1 MGSNIQ
7 VQKLLNAFFGNNFNF
22 IIILGS
28 CLYIRKK
35 CDYKRKETLI
45 KVVEYIFKYKMY
57 TYLPMLSLR
66 HLSLKQWL
74 VSLLLKSGFY
84 PNLSMGT
91 TLVRH
96 RRYILVKFSELF
108 SVSIL
113 LDILIDHSLL
123 LKLYLY
129 MTFMIQQSLNSSN
142 IMYYSFQVTFVR
154 SFFFLAFKSCLGIS
168 QPSIFALLHFFYM
181 FS

>member
-1 MGSNIQ
+1 MT
-7 VQKLLNAFFGNNFNF
+7 
-22 IIILGS
+22 
-28 CLYIRKK
+28 IRERRH
-35 CDYKRKETLI
+35 Y
-45 KVVEYIFKYKMY
+45 FKYKMY

-74 VSLLLKSGFY
+74 ASLLLKSGLY
-84 PNLSMGT
+84 PNLSIGT

-96 RRYILVKFSELF
+96 RRYILVKFNELF

-113 LDILIDHSLL
+113 LDILIDLSLL

-154 SFFFLAFKSCLGIS
+154 SFFFLSSKSCMGIS
-168 QPSIFALLHFFYM
+168 QPSIFAPLHFSLLLHVFLMIRFL
-181 FS
+181 S